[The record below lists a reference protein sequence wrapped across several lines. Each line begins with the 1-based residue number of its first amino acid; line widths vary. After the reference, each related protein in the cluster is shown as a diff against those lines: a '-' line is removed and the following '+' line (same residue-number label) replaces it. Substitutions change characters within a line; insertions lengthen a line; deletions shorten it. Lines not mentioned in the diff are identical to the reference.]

1 MAKADT
7 TGTATAEEIN
17 VAVEEALRA
26 QTAENEKKIQEA
38 VDAALATQAAEYEK
52 KLNEVVEKA
61 VAAQTAEKTVG
72 KNVSNAKTVTQE
84 EMVKVTI
91 NRERKDQGDVEVSVN
106 GKVYQIKRGVEVE
119 VPRSVKEVL
128 DNMKKMDALRM
139 ERIDNATR
147 NFS

>member
-1 MAKADT
+1 MAKTDT
-7 TGTATAEEIN
+7 ASTATAEEIN

-26 QTAENEKKIQEA
+26 QAVENEEKIQEA

-52 KLNEVVEKA
+52 KINEAVEKA
-61 VAAQTAEKTVG
+61 VAAQTAKNTVG
-72 KNVSNAKTVTQE
+72 KNVANPKTVTQE

-147 NFS
+147 NFN

>member
-7 TGTATAEEIN
+7 TGTATTDAIN
-17 VAVEEALRA
+17 AAVEEALRA

-52 KLNEVVEKA
+52 KLSEAVEKA
-61 VAAQTAEKTVG
+61 AAAQTAEKTVG
-72 KNVSNAKTVTQE
+72 KNVANAKVAAKE

-91 NRERKDQGDVEVSVN
+91 SRERKDQGDVEVSVN

-139 ERIDNATR
+139 ERIDKATR